1 MKGVFNSQVIVRI
14 DMPHTK
20 ENPDQELKQRLKT
33 IMVLRIVFLTGF
45 VTLLLLLGPR
55 IQFSAPLAPLTAVIC
70 AGYLLSIIYALF
82 FKIWK
87 PSFTA
92 SFQVIGDLFLV
103 GGIIYT
109 TGGTESPLS
118 FLFLFVIIVA
128 SFVLSRAACY
138 FAASGASIIYG
149 LLMDL
154 EFYQF
159 IQPYYLFSEPARIVE
174 GGYVFYL
181 VFLNIG
187 SYYSVAY
194 LSSFLN
200 QRLRMVRKELAA
212 ASKDLEELQ
221 VFHTNVIRD
230 MGTGLITTDEN
241 GGITSM
247 NRAAEG
253 ITGYKLEESRGLPCH
268 TLLSPSILQDFL
280 KLSYGVS
287 HPAQTEGECRRK
299 DGKTI
304 FIRMKV
310 SRFSGLEY
318 PRKGFICV
326 FEDLTEYQE
335 MQEKFSQAEQLAAVG
350 RFSARLAH
358 EIRNPLAALSGSIQV
373 LSKGLDLK
381 NTHQRLMEIVI
392 RETDR
397 LNALLTDFL
406 NYSQPRKNRKTL
418 VDLTQLI
425 QDVTLLIKNSDDF
438 SSAHHIEFAASA
450 DHLVINADE
459 QELKQLVWN
468 LCINGLQS
476 MDSGGSLKIGLNKVS
491 SFHTRTFE
499 SDKRGYVFTLEDEG
513 CGIPADQ
520 LKKIFDPFHTTKD
533 NGVGLG
539 LATVYRIVQQMG
551 GTIDV
556 ASIEGKGT
564 DFSVFLPRGAA
575 GSQQEPVDAE
585 LEETFAARMK

>member
-1 MKGVFNSQVIVRI
+1 
-14 DMPHTK
+14 MPHTL
-20 ENPDQELKQRLKT
+20 ENPDQELQQRLKT
-33 IMVLRIVFLTGF
+33 VMVLRVVFLTGF
-45 VTLLLLLGPR
+45 VILLLGAR
-55 IQFSAPLAPLTAVIC
+55 IQFAASLAPLTVVIC
-70 AGYLLSIIYALF
+70 SGYLLTIIYALL
-82 FKIWK
+82 FKVCK
-87 PSFTA
+87 LPFTA
-92 SFQVIGDLFLV
+92 AIQVIGDLFLV

-128 SFVLSRAACY
+128 SFVLSRTASY
-138 FAASGASIIYG
+138 FAASGASILYG

-154 EFYQF
+154 QFYRI
-159 IQPYYLFSEPARIVE
+159 IQPHYLFHEPERVVE

-194 LSSFLN
+194 LSGFLN
-200 QRLRMVRKELAA
+200 SRLRLAREELAV

-221 VFHTNVIRD
+221 AFHTNVVRD
-230 MGTGLITTDEN
+230 MGTGLITTDDEGN
-241 GGITSM
+241 ITSM
-247 NRAAEG
+247 NRAAEV
-253 ITGYKLEESRGLPCH
+253 ITGYQLEESRGLPCD
-268 TLLSPSILQDFL
+268 TLLSVTVLEDFL
-280 KLSYGVS
+280 KLTYGVS
-287 HPAQTEGECRRK
+287 HPLQTEGECRRK

-310 SRFSGLEY
+310 SRFSGPET
-318 PRKGFICV
+318 PRQGFICV

-350 RFSARLAH
+350 RFSAGLAH
-358 EIRNPLAALSGSIQV
+358 EIRNPLASLSGSIQL
-373 LSKGLDLK
+373 LSKGLELK
-381 NTHQRLMEIVI
+381 NTHKRLMEIVI

-397 LNALLTDFL
+397 LNGILTDFL

-438 SSAHHIEFAASA
+438 SSAHRIDFAATA

-459 QELKQLVWN
+459 EEIKQVVWN

-476 MDSGGSLKIGLNKVS
+476 MEKGGSLKIELDKVA
-491 SFHTRTFE
+491 SFQTRTFQ
-499 SDKRGYVFTLEDEG
+499 SDKRGYVLTLEDEG
-513 CGIPADQ
+513 CGISADQ

-533 NGVGLG
+533 NGIGLG

-556 ASIEGKGT
+556 VSKEGKGT
-564 DFSVFLPRGAA
+564 TFSIFLPRGAA
-575 GSQQEPVDAE
+575 GPRPEPVAAE
-585 LEETFAARMK
+585 LEETLTARTK

>member
-1 MKGVFNSQVIVRI
+1 
-14 DMPHTK
+14 MPQTR
-20 ENPDQELKQRLKT
+20 ENLDQELQQRLKT
-33 IMVLRIVFLTGF
+33 VMVLRVVFLTGF
-45 VTLLLLLGPR
+45 VILLLGAR
-55 IQFSAPLAPLTAVIC
+55 IQFAASLAPLTVVIC
-70 AGYLLSIIYALF
+70 SGYLLTIIYALL
-82 FKIWK
+82 FKVCK
-87 PSFTA
+87 LPFTA
-92 SFQVIGDLFLV
+92 AIQVIGDLFLV

-128 SFVLSRAACY
+128 SFILSRTASY
-138 FAASGASIIYG
+138 FAASGASILYG

-154 EFYQF
+154 EFYRI
-159 IQPYYLFSEPARIVE
+159 IQPHYLFHEPERVVE
-174 GGYVFYL
+174 GGYVYYL

-194 LSSFLN
+194 LSGFLN
-200 QRLRMVRKELAA
+200 SRLRLAREELAV

-221 VFHTNVIRD
+221 AFHTNVVRD
-230 MGTGLITTDEN
+230 MGTGLITTDDEGN
-241 GGITSM
+241 ITSM
-247 NRAAEG
+247 NRAAEV
-253 ITGYKLEESRGLPCH
+253 ITGYQLEESRGQPCD
-268 TLLSPSILQDFL
+268 TLLSVTVLEDFL
-280 KLSYGVS
+280 KLTYGVS
-287 HPAQTEGECRRK
+287 HPLQTEGECRRK

-310 SRFSGLEY
+310 SRFSGPET
-318 PRKGFICV
+318 PRQGFICV

-350 RFSARLAH
+350 RFSAGLAH
-358 EIRNPLAALSGSIQV
+358 EIRNPLASLSGSIQL
-373 LSKGLDLK
+373 LSKGLELK
-381 NTHQRLMEIVI
+381 NTHKRLMEIVI

-397 LNALLTDFL
+397 LNGILTDFL

-438 SSAHHIEFAASA
+438 SSAHRIDFAATA

-459 QELKQLVWN
+459 EEIKQVVWN

-476 MDSGGSLKIGLNKVS
+476 MEKGGSLKIELNKVA
-491 SFHTRTFE
+491 SFQTQTFQ

-513 CGIPADQ
+513 CGISADQ

-533 NGVGLG
+533 NGIGLG

-556 ASIEGKGT
+556 VSKEGKGT
-564 DFSVFLPRGAA
+564 TFSIFLPRGAA
-575 GSQQEPVDAE
+575 GPRPEPVAAE
-585 LEETFAARMK
+585 LEETLAARTK

>member
-1 MKGVFNSQVIVRI
+1 
-14 DMPHTK
+14 MPETREHFDK
-20 ENPDQELKQRLKT
+20 ELQHRLKT
-33 IMVLRIVFLTGF
+33 VMVLRVVFLTGF
-45 VTLLLLLGPR
+45 VVLLLIMGSR
-55 IQFSAPLAPLTAVIC
+55 IQFTAPLAPLTAVLC
-70 AGYLLSIIYALF
+70 SGYLLSIIYALF
-82 FKIWK
+82 FNIWK
-87 PSFTA
+87 PSFNA
-92 SFQVIGDLFLV
+92 SVQVIGDLFLV
-103 GGIIYT
+103 AGIIYT

-138 FAASGASIIYG
+138 FAASGASILYG

-159 IQPYYLFSEPARIVE
+159 IQPHHLFNEPQRGVE
-174 GGYVFYL
+174 GEYVFYL

-187 SYYSVAY
+187 SYFCVAY

-200 QRLRMVRKELAA
+200 HRLRLVKEELAV

-221 VFHTNVIRD
+221 AFHTNVVRD
-230 MGTGLITTDEN
+230 MGTGLITTNDEGN
-241 GGITSM
+241 ITSM
-247 NRAAEG
+247 NRAAEN
-253 ITGYKLEESRGLPCH
+253 ITGYRLEESRGQPCD
-268 TLLSPSILQDFL
+268 TLLSESILKDFL
-280 KLSYGVS
+280 QLTYGVS
-287 HPAQTEGECRRK
+287 HPVQTEGECQRK

-310 SRFSGLEY
+310 SRFSGPEH
-318 PRKGFICV
+318 PHRGFICV

-350 RFSARLAH
+350 RFSAGLAH
-358 EIRNPLAALSGSIQV
+358 EIRNPLASLSGSIQM
-373 LSKGLDLK
+373 LSQGLELK
-381 NTHQRLMEIVI
+381 NSHKRLMEIVI

-397 LNALLTDFL
+397 LNGILTEFL

-425 QDVTLLIKNSDDF
+425 QDVVLLIKNADDF
-438 SSAHHIEFAASA
+438 SSAHRIELAAGT

-476 MDSGGSLKIGLNKVS
+476 MDRVGSLKIALHKVALY
-491 SFHTRTFE
+491 HTPAFQ
-499 SDKRGYVFTLEDEG
+499 SDKRGYVLTLEDQG

-539 LATVYRIVQQMG
+539 LATVYRIVQHMG

-556 ASIEGKGT
+556 VSAEGQGT
-564 DFSVFLPRGAA
+564 KFSVFLPRGSADA
-575 GSQQEPVDAE
+575 VQEPVKAV
-585 LEETFAARMK
+585 LKSPLPARTK